1 MAASFKTFC
10 GALGYDPQLKASVVA
25 KALGFNGRISL
36 WTVMNETG
44 APVAPQLISTY
55 VSGGQFN
62 WLDPSDQLTS
72 PPPLTKIRRATSFD
86 FTLSPPG
93 SAEVNDTFPAALIP
107 AGSGNFFYNG
117 QGQWAYNY
125 PGSVG
130 LHGIYTWQV
139 TSINDYGSASSKT
152 TFGTNAPT
160 IWFKVAANQES
171 AIVYGA
177 GFEDPNCTVTASCT
191 DFPTSTEKGNIVS
204 GVTVNI
210 QCQNEGQYWNVS
222 VASDD
227 GSAPVP
233 GRINCS
239 GGAFP

>member
-1 MAASFKTFC
+1 MASFKTFC
-10 GALGYDPQLKASVVA
+10 GALGYSPKISASAVA
-25 KALGFNGRISL
+25 KALDFKGQISL

-44 APVAPQLISTY
+44 APVAPQLISTD

-62 WLDPSDQLTS
+62 WLDPSDELTS
-72 PPPLTKIRRATSFD
+72 PPPLTAIRRATSFH
-86 FTLSPPG
+86 FILAPPG
-93 SAEVNDTFPAALIP
+93 SAEVSETFPAAIIP
-107 AGSGNFFYNG
+107 AGSGNFFDNG

-125 PGSVG
+125 PGSVN

-160 IWFKVAANQES
+160 ISFSVAANQRS

-177 GFEDPNCTVTASCT
+177 GFEDPNCTVTATCT
-191 DFPTSTEKGNIVS
+191 DFPTSTNKGNIVS
-204 GVTVNI
+204 GVTVQI

-222 VASDD
+222 VASED
-227 GSAPVP
+227 GSAPVT
-233 GRINCS
+233 GTINCS
-239 GGAFP
+239 GGGFP